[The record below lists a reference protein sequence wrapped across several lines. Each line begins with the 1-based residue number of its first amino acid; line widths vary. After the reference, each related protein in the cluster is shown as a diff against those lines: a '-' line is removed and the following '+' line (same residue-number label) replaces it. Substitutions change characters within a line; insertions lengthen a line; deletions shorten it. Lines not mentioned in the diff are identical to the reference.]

1 MLADWRPLLSLGCPL
16 PRLVFLEEVVL
27 ALAALGLGGIE
38 TALQR
43 LFLLG
48 VPGDDELTTLLFL
61 SLVCSRLTTTTTTTA
76 TTHNHVPKQVVPGK
90 IQGVEQA
97 GAVPPAPTTNVAGP
111 RDLPFATAGA
121 LSSVPPLTL
130 LSDSRKLVFSCCDEL
145 EPMKVAKPLPPGGW
159 RAAPC
164 LGAGYC
170 AVCYAVYISVAVFSA
185 NQEQE
190 T

>member
-16 PRLVFLEEVVL
+16 PCLVFLEEVVL
-27 ALAALGLGGIE
+27 ALAVLGLGGIE

-43 LFLLG
+43 LFLLW

-61 SLVCSRLTTTTTTTA
+61 SLVCSRLTTTA
-76 TTHNHVPKQVVPGK
+76 TIHGYAPKQVVPGK

-111 RDLPFATAGA
+111 RDLPFATAGT

-130 LSDSRKLVFSCCDEL
+130 LSDSRKLVFGCRDEL
-145 EPMKVAKPLPPGGW
+145 ELVKVAEPLSAGGW

-164 LGAGYC
+164 LGADYR
-170 AVCYAVYISVAVFSA
+170 AVCYAVYISVAVSRRT
-185 NQEQE
+185 QEQE
-190 T
+190 A